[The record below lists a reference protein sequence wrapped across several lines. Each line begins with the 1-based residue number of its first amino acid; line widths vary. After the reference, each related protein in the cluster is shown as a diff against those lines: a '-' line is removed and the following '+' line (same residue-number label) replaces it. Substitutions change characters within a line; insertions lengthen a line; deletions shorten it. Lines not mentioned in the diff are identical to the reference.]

1 MDEAV
6 KLDISNGVAKVTLN
20 RPDVFNSFGL
30 DMIQLLIE
38 KLMKVAR
45 DKLVR
50 GVIIT
55 GEGKAFC
62 TGADLKWLAGYRQ
75 SYGDAFY
82 ELAPKYHQ
90 TILEIH
96 RMGKPVIAAING
108 ITAGG
113 GFSMALACDF
123 RVMEASATLRHA
135 YTTNGLSI
143 DGGGTFTLPRL
154 VGIAK
159 AMEIAILDKPISGKE
174 ALSLGLVTYVVEDGQ
189 SVKRALQLL
198 EEIQQIPV
206 SSFAASKKL
215 IVDSFNNS
223 LEEQLEKEREALSWC
238 AEQPGGREGV
248 AAFLEKRTPVYT

>member
-1 MDEAV
+1 MDQAV
-6 KLDISNGVAKVTLN
+6 KLDIVNGVAKVTLN
-20 RPDVFNSFGL
+20 RSDVFNSFGL

-38 KLMKVAR
+38 KLAKVAR

-62 TGADLKWLAGYRQ
+62 AGADLKWLSGYKK

-82 ELAPKYHQ
+82 ELAPQYHQ
-90 TILEIH
+90 TILEIR

-108 ITAGG
+108 IAAGG

-123 RVMEASATLRHA
+123 RVMESSATLRHA

-159 AMEIAILDKPISGKE
+159 AMEIAILDRPISGKE
-174 ALSLGLVTYVVEDGQ
+174 ALSLGLITYLVEDGQ
-189 SVKRALQLL
+189 SVKRSLQLL
-198 EEIQQIPV
+198 EEIQQIPL

-215 IVDSFNNS
+215 IVDSFNTS
-223 LEEQLEKEREALSWC
+223 LEEQLEKEREFLSWC
-238 AEQPGGREGV
+238 AEQPGGREGIT
-248 AAFLEKRTPVYT
+248 AFLEKRSPVYM

>member
-1 MDEAV
+1 MEQAV
-6 KLDISNGVAKVTLN
+6 TLEIVNSVARVTLN

-38 KLMKVAR
+38 TLAKVAR

-55 GEGKAFC
+55 GEGRAFC
-62 TGADLKWLAGYRQ
+62 AGADLKWLSGYRN

-82 ELAPKYHQ
+82 ELAPQYHQ
-90 TILEIH
+90 TILEIR

-108 ITAGG
+108 IAAGG
-113 GFSMALACDF
+113 GFSIALACDF
-123 RVMEASATLRHA
+123 RIMEASATLRHA

-159 AMEIAILDKPISGKE
+159 AMEIAVLDRPIGGKE
-174 ALSLGLVTYVVEDGQ
+174 ALSLGLVTYLVEDGH
-189 SVKRALQLL
+189 SVERSLRLL
-198 EEIQQIPV
+198 EEIQQIPI

-215 IVDSFNNS
+215 IIDSFNTS
-223 LEEQLEKEREALSWC
+223 LEEQLEREREFLSWC
-238 AEQPGGREGV
+238 AEQPGGREGIT
-248 AAFLEKRTPVYT
+248 AFLEKRSPVYT